1 MIAFQK
7 WLDKQTRTAAVI
19 AIAVFCSFSQI
30 AQAKTTVK
38 IDDNYAISYLRGQ
51 FETTPYKGEL
61 FDVEI
66 LEDGALIGTADHLFV

>member
-7 WLDKQTRTAAVI
+7 LLVKQMRTAAVI
-19 AIAVFCSFSQI
+19 AIAAFCGYSQM
-30 AQAKTTVK
+30 AHAKTTVT
-38 IDDNYAISYLRGQ
+38 IDDNFAISYLRGQ